1 MNFFGFFAE
10 IHIMTRRRLLLLLL
24 FYSFHAICANRSPAP
39 EISTLPSSISSSS
52 VQHTSSP
59 SNVKNIHN
67 KNNLKSIKTDCTK
80 DHFHI
85 QLDLGKPFKGVVFAK
100 EFTDECSVKGIIM
113 CFIIFN
119 ILVIGFTYAYRAETK
134 KNPNTKY

>member
-1 MNFFGFFAE
+1 
-10 IHIMTRRRLLLLLL
+10 MTRRRLLLLLL

-119 ILVIGFTYAYRAETK
+119 ILVTGFAYAYRAETK
-134 KNPNTKY
+134 KNPNTKC